1 MPNET
6 VPFRFE
12 DFTLGN
18 IPPDIWF
25 SWGVLTLA
33 MLGYWYYRFRQ
44 SGVLTFDVF
53 FVGLYLYIP
62 IVFMSLFAFS
72 PLNSHATGDWHWKYV
87 PYIREA
93 FYVSVFG
100 IVVFATSALLA
111 SRNSTPLPGLR
122 AVSHSLNDFWLKPW
136 GITLLLGI
144 IGILA
149 AGVISTLGI
158 GSSRDAAMQNTE
170 LRPMAHLFATFAVIG
185 MYLMLVEGYRRNSWT
200 FTLIGCALVI
210 GLLAFGTRKLTVGT
224 LLYYSG
230 MRLINLQTFKAG
242 RAIAAMVLMVA
253 LLVGM
258 AIGMEAYRIG
268 DFSPERLAAAPV
280 NTLFGNNLSELRD
293 FAWILS
299 GWDHEPLLGK
309 TYVSGFLAYI
319 PSYLLPER
327 KAWGWGRFSTEV
339 TGLTGGTHPGLR
351 PTIFAEAYFNFD
363 LLGVLVLGLV
373 LGTIFGRLSAVAE
386 RLMQN
391 ANERER
397 LFGLMCVF
405 LYFEC
410 FLRLQQTPGYF
421 ASYIEVIFVITGLV
435 GASLI
440 RQFSQT
446 RPAAI
451 SLPAQQRAMES
462 AT

>member
-1 MPNET
+1 MPPE
-6 VPFRFE
+6 VEPFRFE
-12 DFTLGN
+12 DFTLGY
-18 IPPDIWF
+18 IPADIWF
-25 SWGVLTLA
+25 SWGVLTVL
-33 MLGYWYYRFRQ
+33 MLVYWIIRFRK

-72 PLNSHATGDWHWKYV
+72 PLNSTATGDWHWKYV

-100 IVVFATSALLA
+100 IVVFASSALLA
-111 SRNSTPLPGLR
+111 SRRSTPLPGLR
-122 AVSHSLNDFWLKPW
+122 ALSHSLNDFWLKPW
-136 GITLLLGI
+136 GITVLLGI

-149 AGVISTLGI
+149 AGVIATLGI
-158 GSSRDAAMQNTE
+158 GSARDAAMTNTE
-170 LRPMAHLFATFAVIG
+170 LRPIAHLFATFAVIG

-200 FTLIGCALVI
+200 FTLIGWALVI

-224 LLYYSG
+224 LLYYSA

-242 RAIAAMVLMVA
+242 RAIAAMALMVV
-253 LLVGM
+253 LLVGL

-299 GWDHEPLLGK
+299 GWDHEPLMGK
-309 TYVSGFLAYI
+309 TYVSGFLSWI

-327 KAWGWGRFSTEV
+327 KAWSWGLFSTET

-363 LLGVLVLGLV
+363 LLGVLVLGIV

-386 RLMQN
+386 RVMQN
-391 ANERER
+391 SNPHER

-405 LYFEC
+405 FYFEC
-410 FLRLQQTPGYF
+410 CLRLQQTPGYF
-421 ASYIEVIFVITGLV
+421 VSYIEILFVIAGLV
-435 GASLI
+435 GAALVSY
-440 RQFSQT
+440 FSQVPSRSGT
-446 RPAAI
+446 
-451 SLPAQQRAMES
+451 LPARQRALES
-462 AT
+462 AS

>member
-1 MPNET
+1 MPPE
-6 VPFRFE
+6 VEPFRFA
-12 DFTLGN
+12 DFTLGHV
-18 IPPDIWF
+18 PADIWF
-25 SWGVLTLA
+25 AWGMLTVA

-53 FVGLYLYIP
+53 FVGLYLYVP

-72 PLNSHATGDWHWKYV
+72 PLNSHSTGDWHWKYL

-100 IVVFATSALLA
+100 IVVFATTALLA
-111 SRNSTPLPGLR
+111 SRNHAPLPGLR
-122 AVSHSLNDFWLKPW
+122 ALSYSLNDFWLKPW
-136 GITLLLGI
+136 GITTLLGL

-149 AGVISTLGI
+149 VGVITTLGI
-158 GSSRDAAMQNTE
+158 GSSRDAAMTNTE

-185 MYLMLVEGYRRNSWT
+185 MYLFLVEGYRRNSWLL
-200 FTLIGCALVI
+200 TLIGCVLVVALI
-210 GLLAFGTRKLTVGT
+210 AFGTRKLTVGT
-224 LLYYSG
+224 LLYYSA
-230 MRLINLQTFKAG
+230 MRLINLRTYRAG
-242 RAIAAMVLMVA
+242 RAFAAMGLMVV

-299 GWDHEPLLGK
+299 GWNHEPLMGQ
-309 TYVSGFLAYI
+309 TYASGFLSFI

-327 KAWGWGRFSTEV
+327 KAWSWGLFSTET

-363 LLGVLVLGLV
+363 LLGVLVFGIV
-373 LGTIFGRLSAVAE
+373 LGFLFGRLSAVAE
-386 RLMQN
+386 RVMQSTN
-391 ANERER
+391 QRER
-397 LFGLMCVF
+397 LFGLLCVF

-421 ASYIEVIFVITGLV
+421 VSYIEVLFVFAGLV

-440 RQFSQT
+440 RYFSQNHAPVIALPT
-446 RPAAI
+446 RQP
-451 SLPAQQRAMES
+451 AMES